1 MCIEAGL
8 QRIVTVRKFTRGKAL
23 GITSAEAKHAE
34 VERASD
40 KWVFLDL
47 EPNELEK
54 RRLMAAVLEI
64 GVRAAWDNSVYQFG
78 GKHLQ
83 QKGGPTGARVTMA
96 ASRLPL

>member
-23 GITSAEAKHAE
+23 GITSNEAKHAE

-40 KWVFLDL
+40 KWIFLDL

-54 RRLMAAVLEI
+54 RRLMAGNISSRKEGL
-64 GVRAAWDNSVYQFG
+64 W
-78 GKHLQ
+78 
-83 QKGGPTGARVTMA
+83 GPGSQWPPP
-96 ASRLPL
+96 ASRFEL

>member
-23 GITSAEAKHAE
+23 GITSAEAKH
-34 VERASD
+34 ASD